1 MAGQSYPQIASLLQC
16 SVSTAYKRVMGSLKE
31 TLREPS
37 DEVRKLELARLD
49 ALYWSV
55 YPEALKGRYGAV
67 DRCIRIMERRSRL
80 LGLDSPLAISVD
92 WRKEA
97 EEAGLKA
104 SDVFEA
110 LVAQA
115 MADNAKRL
123 GELPSGEPDGG

>member
-16 SVSTAYKRVMGSLKE
+16 SVSTAYNRVMGSLKE

-80 LGLDSPLAISVD
+80 LGLDAPLAVSVD

-104 SDVFEA
+104 SEEFEA
-110 LVAQA
+110 LVALIIS
-115 MADNAKRL
+115 DNAKRL
-123 GELPSGEPDGG
+123 GELPSGESDGG